1 MTGTNARHAFGR
13 GFAHNGFWNRHAAGR
28 FGRGWH
34 GFGWFGPVF
43 WPYAYGDI
51 FAFALWPY
59 DYYDPFWGYG
69 ADWIVSSLF
78 WPGGEPGYYNYGHGG
93 YYGDIYGVRT
103 ARRNTGTATA
113 SVVTPAIQ
121 QDACGSLGPGVAQLP
136 EGQIEKAIAPIAD
149 EQRAALNDFNAAMA
163 KGADLM
169 RLACPADA
177 PLTPPAKLNAVTQR
191 LEAMKSAIGI
201 VRDPLD
207 KLYGRLSDDQQHRF
221 DQALLL
227 SPRRN
232 RTASQKAAA
241 NFDAAKLCGDRGP
254 AFGDLPAAEI
264 EKAVTLDDGQRGK
277 LDELKTVSQKAN
289 DIANGGCV
297 SQMPSTVGA
306 RLDATEKRVN
316 ALIEA
321 ANTLKP
327 AVDNFYASLSDEQKA
342 RFNSM
347 NQIAQSSSISSP
359 AANIGAGSGESGSSG
374 GDRKTAN

>member
-1 MTGTNARHAFGR
+1 MARAHARHAYGR
-13 GFAHNGFWNRHAAGR
+13 GFAHNGFWNRRYAGGR
-28 FGRGWH
+28 FGHGWH
-34 GFGWFGPVF
+34 GYGWYGPVF

-59 DYYDPFWGYG
+59 DYYDPFWNYG

-78 WPGGEPGYYNYGHGG
+78 WPGGEPGYYNYGDAG

-103 ARRNTGTATA
+103 ARRDTGTATA
-113 SVVTPAIQ
+113 SATPQLQ
-121 QDACGSLGPGVAQLP
+121 QDACGSLAPGVSQLP
-136 EGQIEKAIAPIAD
+136 EGQIEKAIAPITD
-149 EQRAALNDFNAAMA
+149 DQRAALNDFNAAMA

-169 RLACPADA
+169 KQACPADA
-177 PLTPPAKLNAVTQR
+177 PLTPPAKLDAVTQR
-191 LEAMKSAIGI
+191 LEAMKTAIGI

-207 KLYGRLSDDQQHRF
+207 KLYGLLSDDQRRHF
-221 DQALLL
+221 DQAMLA
-227 SPRRN
+227 SPRKS
-232 RTASQKAAA
+232 RTASQQVAKL
-241 NFDAAKLCGDRGP
+241 DAAKLCGDRGP

-264 EKAVTLDDGQRGK
+264 EKAVALDDGQRGK
-277 LDELKTVSQKAN
+277 LDALRIVSQKAD

-297 SQMPSTVGA
+297 SSMPSTVGA

-327 AVDNFYASLSDEQKA
+327 AVDDFYAALSDEQKA

-347 NQIAQSSSISSP
+347 NETAQSSS
-359 AANIGAGSGESGSSG
+359 GAGPATTSGASSGEGGSNGEGKRS
-374 GDRKTAN
+374 AN